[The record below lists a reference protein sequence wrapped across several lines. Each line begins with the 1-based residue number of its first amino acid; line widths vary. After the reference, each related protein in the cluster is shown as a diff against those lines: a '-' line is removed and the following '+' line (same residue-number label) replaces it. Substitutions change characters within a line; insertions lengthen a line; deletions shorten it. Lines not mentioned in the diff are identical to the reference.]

1 MPVTCDRPPAR
12 VELFG
17 MSVPRARLFGAAF
30 GKLTAEV
37 RLVGGRDLDLHTLR
51 TSECVKVNHDM
62 MLSEADAAFLLGV
75 LAHNP
80 HLTAEKIS
88 TMLRAGQKRT
98 SVLGRKSVQD
108 HGEGED
114 GIEARALLAQAVQ
127 EVTGDMPRWPD
138 LPQITDP

>member
-51 TSECVKVNHDM
+51 TSECVKVNLDM
-62 MLSEADAAFLLGV
+62 MLSAADAAFLLGV
-75 LAHNP
+75 LAHNT
-80 HLTAEKIS
+80 HLAPETAS
-88 TMLRAGQKRT
+88 AMLRAGLART
-98 SVLGRKSVQD
+98 SVIGSTSVRD
-108 HGEGED
+108 HGEAA
-114 GIEARALLAQAVQ
+114 IEARALLAQAVQ